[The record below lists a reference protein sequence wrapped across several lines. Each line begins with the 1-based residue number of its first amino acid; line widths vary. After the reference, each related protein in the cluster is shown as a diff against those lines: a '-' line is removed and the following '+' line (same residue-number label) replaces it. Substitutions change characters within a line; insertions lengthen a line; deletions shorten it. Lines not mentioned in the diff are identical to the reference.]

1 MRQHR
6 PEFHTI
12 IRLQSQTSRET
23 SSKLYKLDYYWIL
36 SLSDVQ
42 VQVVSWCGVVW
53 WCGEIRCGVCE
64 LPQITGAGSDEEEE
78 GG

>member
-1 MRQHR
+1 MRQQP
-6 PEFHTI
+6 PEFQTI
-12 IRLQSQTSRET
+12 IPLHSQTFIQT

-36 SLSDVQ
+36 SLSGVVGCDV
-42 VQVVSWCGVVW
+42 VCCGVLW
-53 WCGEIRCGVCE
+53 CGVCE